1 MEGRKMTLSFP
12 MFSLFNLI
20 QSLRKSANS
29 QTSPGLKKMRE
40 NNGVRAD
47 RAFLHELM
55 CHYPEGIQSEHGFM
69 AMMTHFPRKF

>member
-1 MEGRKMTLSFP
+1 MTLSFP

-29 QTSPGLKKMRE
+29 QTSPGPEQIHE
-40 NNGVRAD
+40 NDVVRAD

-55 CHYPEGIQSEHGFM
+55 CHNPEGIQSELGLM
-69 AMMTHFPRKF
+69 AMMTQFPMKF